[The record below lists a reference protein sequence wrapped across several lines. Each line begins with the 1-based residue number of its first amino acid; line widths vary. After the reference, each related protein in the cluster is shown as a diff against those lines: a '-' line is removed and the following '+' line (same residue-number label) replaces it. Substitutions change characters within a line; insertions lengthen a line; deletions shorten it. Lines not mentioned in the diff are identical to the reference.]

1 MTGFKG
7 HVMSF
12 ILHLVVETDNSL
24 TEIQGKNSHI
34 LVEIQLRIMQ
44 LYIKTLT
51 YKNISW
57 VRLQTFLREPQLVY
71 YPRKRVHKGK
81 SNACINI

>member
-34 LVEIQLRIMQ
+34 LVEIQFKDHAAIYQ
-44 LYIKTLT
+44 NF
-51 YKNISW
+51 NIQKYLLGQVADFS
-57 VRLQTFLREPQLVY
+57 
-71 YPRKRVHKGK
+71 
-81 SNACINI
+81 